1 MTCYI
6 YKGWSVLTALALNRS
21 LMISS
26 VSIRIDHDIQR
37 DTITIKT
44 SRNLL
49 IQVEAKN
56 VMITSMA

>member
-1 MTCYI
+1 MI
-6 YKGWSVLTALALNRS
+6 RS
-21 LMISS
+21 YANI
-26 VSIRIDHDIQR
+26 VDHDIQR

>member
-26 VSIRIDHDIQR
+26 ASIRIDHDIQR
-37 DTITIKT
+37 DTSTIKT